1 MFCSACGAKVRDT
14 DSFCWKCGARVG
26 APDDGEDNEPND
38 NVSVVQGEGRSD
50 SASYQSKV
58 QSGKAAKRPGS
69 PKADGSSRAKSN
81 NASETSAK
89 VSAGGAEPK
98 RPVITVGEDGTI
110 NVSGSKRIDVGAGSN
125 VKHMSAS
132 RIDPSAYAG
141 SWRDIHDAVLA
152 AGFALNGTEAYC
164 SDGSSSIT
172 LDYRSDAVLSPNPF
186 PDEAIFAMGVPCE
199 SAASVGGIDDIPSS
213 IRASWVQL
221 IMQMN
226 DAHEVAWD
234 DATIVERIVA
244 IADFVGFKP
253 QEVVEGGRGSHE
265 LTDAFARAFGVSG
278 KALSGEEASRY
289 YDKRK
294 DKRNGFMLKNDAV
307 RLYGLVGRPCAMFR
321 RELTVNSDGF
331 NFVTE

>member
-14 DSFCWKCGARVG
+14 DSFCWKCGAKVG
-26 APDDGEDNEPND
+26 APDDGEDNGLNGGASALQAEERLGIAN
-38 NVSVVQGEGRSD
+38 SRSE
-50 SASYQSKV
+50 A
-58 QSGKAAKRPGS
+58 QSGEIPERLS
-69 PKADGSSRAKSN
+69 FPKAVSPSRDTSN
-81 NASETSAK
+81 NENGKPKKVPSED
-89 VSAGGAEPK
+89 AEPS
-98 RPVITVGEDGTI
+98 RPVITVGGDGTI
-110 NVSGSKRIDVGAGSN
+110 TVSCPKCADGDAGRDVRHAF
-125 VKHMSAS
+125 AS
-132 RIDPSAYAG
+132 RIDPSTYAT
-141 SWRDIHDAVLA
+141 SWRDVHEAVLA
-152 AGFALNGTEAYC
+152 AGFVLNGMEAYC
-164 SDGSSSIT
+164 SDGLSSIV
-172 LDYRSDAVLSPNPF
+172 LDYRSDASLSPYPF

-199 SAASVGGIDDIPSS
+199 DAASMNDVDDIPTGV
-213 IRASWVQL
+213 RASWVQL

-253 QEVVEGGRGSHE
+253 QEVVEGGQGNRE

-278 KALSGEEASRY
+278 KTISGEAAVRY

-307 RLYGLVGRPCAMFR
+307 RLYGLVGRPYAMFR
-321 RELTVNSDGF
+321 GELTVNSDGF